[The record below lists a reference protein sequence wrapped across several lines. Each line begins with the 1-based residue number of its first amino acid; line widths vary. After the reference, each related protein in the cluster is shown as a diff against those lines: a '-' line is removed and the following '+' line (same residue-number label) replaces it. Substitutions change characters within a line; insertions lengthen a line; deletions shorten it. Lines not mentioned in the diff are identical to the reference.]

1 MSAQPK
7 LMPDIEGLAHQ
18 VDPLSRRGFFLAA
31 SAATAAG
38 YTLAAGPVRAD
49 AIQTDSAGL
58 TVGEAK
64 VKVSD
69 GEMPVFYARPANAQ
83 NPPVILVAIEIFGLH
98 EYIKDVTRRLGKL
111 GAFAIAPDYY
121 FRKGVDLT
129 KITDIPQLMPIVNS
143 KPDAELLS
151 DLDATVAWAKCQGG
165 DTSRLGIMGFCRG
178 GRTVWEYSAHNK
190 DVKAGVAFYG
200 SLVDPPAQKSLWPKS
215 PIELAPE
222 MKAPVLGLYGEA
234 DQGIPVSQVDTLKG
248 ALQATGKTFE
258 IKVYPGAPHGFH
270 ADYRAS
276 YRKDAAD
283 DAFGSAPHT
292 DYGFI
297 TILCQDNSGGLEV
310 RRSDGTWLAAPPIP
324 GTWVVNV
331 ADMLSRWTNGRWQS
345 TPHRVKNLSGGD
357 RYSCPYFFDMAMD
370 SIVEGLPTCQPAKF
384 PPVRYGDYLIERLD
398 KNYVYRKHS
407 AA

>member
-7 LMPDIEGLAHQ
+7 LTSDIEGLAHQ
-18 VDPLSRRGFFLAA
+18 VDPLSRRGFFLTA

-49 AIQTDSAGL
+49 AIHTDSAGL
-58 TVGEAK
+58 TVGDAK

-69 GEMPVFYARPANAQ
+69 GEMPVYYARPANAQ
-83 NPPVILVAIEIFGLH
+83 NPPVILVAMEIFGLH

-121 FRKGVDLT
+121 FRKGTDLT

-151 DLDATVAWAKCQGG
+151 DLDATVAWAKSQGG

-178 GRTVWEYSAHNK
+178 GRTVWEYAAHTK
-190 DVKAGVAFYG
+190 DIKAGVAFYG
-200 SLVDPPAQKSLWPKS
+200 SLVDPPAQKSLWPKN

-248 ALQATGKTFE
+248 ALQTAGKTFE
-258 IKVYPGAPHGFH
+258 IKIYPGAPHGFH
-270 ADYRAS
+270 ADYRPS
-276 YRKDAAD
+276 YRQDAAE
-283 DAFGSAPHT
+283 DAWNQMIAWFKK
-292 DYGFI
+292 YK
-297 TILCQDNSGGLEV
+297 V
-310 RRSDGTWLAAPPIP
+310 LA
-324 GTWVVNV
+324 
-331 ADMLSRWTNGRWQS
+331 
-345 TPHRVKNLSGGD
+345 
-357 RYSCPYFFDMAMD
+357 
-370 SIVEGLPTCQPAKF
+370 
-384 PPVRYGDYLIERLD
+384 
-398 KNYVYRKHS
+398 
-407 AA
+407 